1 MLLLIFN
8 RRQTIELNPVP
19 AENHE
24 DVFEERI
31 CKVLSLLT
39 GVNVVLE
46 NLQACHRMK
55 WLNRV
60 IEKFKCRK
68 QKQSLMYINIRI

>member
-55 WLNRV
+55 
-60 IEKFKCRK
+60 
-68 QKQSLMYINIRI
+68 